1 MPELLIFAIAS
12 TAVGLALWFL
22 IVGDRVQDI
31 EDEEPT
37 LNVQNRKDED

>member
-1 MPELLIFAIAS
+1 MPELPIFVV
-12 TAVGLALWFL
+12 AVILVALALWL
-22 IVGDRVQDI
+22 YAAGDREEDI